1 MILLDSKE
9 YDNILPLL
17 SKLNIRRDLDCYF
30 DNNVFNDSGISMKG
44 KVSLT
49 CYSSA
54 DEDIIKRAYNGYTV

>member
-49 CYSSA
+49 CYNKSL
-54 DEDIIKRAYNGYTV
+54 EDVIRSVL